1 MNIKEFEDY
10 ENEIVKRHIH
20 IHKEQEQEQ
29 LLEHD
34 FLIQKIQKN

>member
-10 ENEIVKRHIH
+10 ENEIVKQHIY